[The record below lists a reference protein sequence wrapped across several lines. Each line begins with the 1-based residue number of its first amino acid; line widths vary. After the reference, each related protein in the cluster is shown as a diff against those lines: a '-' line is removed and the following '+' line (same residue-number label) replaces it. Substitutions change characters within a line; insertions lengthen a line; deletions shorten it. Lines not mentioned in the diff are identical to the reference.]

1 MPHRFQ
7 TIVHP
12 TDFSDSSIEAFV
24 HALRI
29 TLAMRGKLY
38 LVHVAN
44 PKIPTTT
51 MAFPYSKGP

>member
-12 TDFSDSSIEAFV
+12 TDFSDASVNAFA

-38 LVHVAN
+38 LVHMNVN
-44 PKIPTTT
+44 PSASAT
-51 MAFPYSKGP
+51 FV